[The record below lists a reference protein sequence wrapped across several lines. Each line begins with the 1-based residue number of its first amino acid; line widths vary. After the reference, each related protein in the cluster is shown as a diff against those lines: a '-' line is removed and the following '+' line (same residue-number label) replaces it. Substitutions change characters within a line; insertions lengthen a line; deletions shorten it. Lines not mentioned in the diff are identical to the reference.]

1 MERGGGGQSSATFN
15 CYRPPLPTACNLQ
28 LASINVHL
36 IITCH
41 EIVNDDDGD
50 EDDDA
55 GFWVTLTHFT
65 ELGLEID
72 FHANKET

>member
-1 MERGGGGQSSATFN
+1 M
-15 CYRPPLPTACNLQ
+15 
-28 LASINVHL
+28 
-36 IITCH
+36 
-41 EIVNDDDGD
+41 NDDDGD

-72 FHANKET
+72 FHANKETKRNDITRRRRRRPSSFEFENPKWRGRQREIGRIC